1 MPINKGITQFSTI
14 STVIILIY
22 IERRNKMKLLIE
34 KNVLLESL
42 SNVVRAVSPR
52 NIIPILNG
60 IMFDLNEDGLYL
72 TASDSDIIIRN
83 FIPKEK
89 IKNIVET
96 GKIIIQSKYLL
107 EIIKKMP
114 NTDINIE
121 VIDGLKIIISTDA
134 TVYNLNCLNSDDY
147 PNINLET
154 VNNPIVLNSSILKEM
169 ISQTLFAIS
178 TQESRPLLTG
188 LNIKI
193 NGNVMECVTTD
204 SYRLAKKT
212 IVLNDNYNTTDIVIP
227 GKNIQEFDKIL
238 NEEADVEIHLFN
250 NKVLFVYNNYIFQTS
265 LLSGNYP
272 NTSNLIPA
280 DFSFVISTNLD
291 NFYSAIDRAAL
302 LTQNKDKNL
311 INMKTENNDIVITS
325 FASEIGKSEERIL
338 VSKNTSE
345 DISISYSAKYMLDA
359 LKTFKEDDLIILMNG
374 DSKPIILKN
383 AKDESLIQLILPI
396 KTY

>member
-1 MPINKGITQFSTI
+1 
-14 STVIILIY
+14 
-22 IERRNKMKLLIE
+22 MKLIIE
-34 KNVLLESL
+34 KNILLESL
-42 SNVVRAVSPR
+42 SNVIRAVSPR

-60 IMFDLNEDGLYL
+60 VMFDLKEEGLYL
-72 TASDSDIIIRN
+72 TASDSDLVIRK
-83 FIPKEK
+83 FIPSEN
-89 IKNIVET
+89 IKSIEET

-114 NTDINIE
+114 NSDINIE
-121 VIDGLKIIISTDA
+121 VIDGLKIIISTEN
-134 TVYNLNCLNSDDY
+134 TVYNLNCLSTEDY

-154 VNNPIVLNSSILKEM
+154 VNNPIVLNSSILKELF
-169 ISQTLFAIS
+169 SQTLFAIS

-188 LNIKI
+188 LNIRI

-212 IVLNDNYNTTDIVIP
+212 IILDADYGTYDIVVP

-238 NEEADVEIHLFN
+238 TDEENVKINLFT
-250 NKVLFVYNNYIFQTS
+250 NKLLFEYNGYLFQTS
-265 LLSGNYP
+265 LLSGQYP
-272 NTSNLIPA
+272 NTSNLIPT
-280 DFSFVISTNLD
+280 DFEYILTTNLD

-311 INMKTENNDIVITS
+311 INMKTAGNELVITS
-325 FASEIGKSEERIL
+325 FASEIGKSEESVAI
-338 VSKNTSE
+338 SKNNDK
-345 DISISYSAKYMLDA
+345 DITISYSAKYMLDA
-359 LKTFKEDDLIILMNG
+359 LKTLKDDELIILMNG

-396 KTY
+396 LKFDIYRKVDFK

>member
-1 MPINKGITQFSTI
+1 
-14 STVIILIY
+14 
-22 IERRNKMKLLIE
+22 MKLIIE
-34 KNVLLESL
+34 KNILLESL
-42 SNVVRAVSPR
+42 SNVIRAVSPR

-60 IMFDLNEDGLYL
+60 VMFDLKEEGLYL
-72 TASDSDIIIRN
+72 TASDSDLVIRK
-83 FIPKEK
+83 FIPSEN
-89 IKNIVET
+89 IKSIEET

-114 NTDINIE
+114 NSDINIE
-121 VIDGLKIIISTDA
+121 VIDGLKIIISTEN
-134 TVYNLNCLNSDDY
+134 TVYNLNCLSTEDY

-154 VNNPIVLNSSILKEM
+154 VNNPIVLNSSVLKELF
-169 ISQTLFAIS
+169 SQTLFAIS

-188 LNIKI
+188 LNIRI

-212 IVLNDNYNTTDIVIP
+212 IVLDADYGTHDIVVP

-238 NEEADVEIHLFN
+238 TDEENVKINLFT
-250 NKVLFVYNNYIFQTS
+250 NKLLFEYNGYLFQTS
-265 LLSGNYP
+265 LLSGQYP
-272 NTSNLIPA
+272 NTSNLIPT
-280 DFSFVISTNLD
+280 DFEYILTTNLD

-311 INMKTENNDIVITS
+311 INMKTAGNELVITS
-325 FASEIGKSEERIL
+325 FASEIGKSEESVAI
-338 VSKNTSE
+338 SKNNDK
-345 DISISYSAKYMLDA
+345 DITISYSAKYMLDA
-359 LKTFKEDDLIILMNG
+359 LKTLNDDELIILMNG

-383 AKDESLIQLILPI
+383 AKDDSLIQLILPI